1 MTPIIKRLSFH
12 PVFSSLD
19 KSTIKFLADSGV
31 EKHFNKDAYITHL
44 EDIWPFFFIVLEG
57 SVEATKIS
65 LEGRTL
71 LVSVFAKD
79 DMFWGP
85 AFFHENARMPVILQ
99 ADQPSEIFL
108 WSKEILQPIIL
119 ENSKLAWEI
128 SRKMVEYMM
137 RVSSMVDGLAFQTVG
152 GRVAQFLLD
161 QYPVTQKNLPRNIT
175 LVDIAARTGT
185 TSEMVCRL
193 LQQFSNNGAIEIT
206 RTEFSIMDR
215 SKLESIAS
223 KS

>member
-1 MTPIIKRLSFH
+1 MTPLIKRLAIH

-19 KSTIKFLADSGV
+19 KLTIKFLADSGV
-31 EKHFNKDAYITHL
+31 EKQFRKDAYIAHL

-71 LVSVFAKD
+71 VVSVFAKD

-85 AFFHENARMPVILQ
+85 AFFHENARMPVILK
-99 ADQPSEIFL
+99 ADRPSEIFL
-108 WSKEILQPIIL
+108 WSKEILQPIIM

-161 QYPVTQKNLPRNIT
+161 QYPLTQKNLPRNFT

-215 SKLESIAS
+215 SKLEIIAS

>member
-1 MTPIIKRLSFH
+1 MSPLAKRLSVH

-19 KSTIKFLADSGV
+19 KSTIKSLVESGV
-31 EKHFNKDAYITHL
+31 EMHFLKDAYITHL
-44 EDIWPFFFIVLEG
+44 EDIWPFLFIVLEG
-57 SVEATKIS
+57 CVEATKIS

-71 LVSVFAKD
+71 LVEAFEKD

-85 AFFHENARMPVILQ
+85 AFFHENARMPVMLQ
-99 ADQPSEIFL
+99 ADRSSKIFL
-108 WSKEILQPIIL
+108 WSREILQPIIL
-119 ENSKLAWEI
+119 ENGKLAWEI
-128 SRKMVEYMM
+128 SRKMVEYMLH
-137 RVSSMVDGLAFQTVG
+137 VSSMVDGLAFQTVG

-161 QYPVTQKNLPRNIT
+161 QYPLSQQNLPRNLT

-206 RTEFSIMDR
+206 RTEFSIVDR
-215 SKLESIAS
+215 SKLAIIAS

>member
-1 MTPIIKRLSFH
+1 MSHLVNRLSSH
-12 PVFSSLD
+12 PAFSSLD
-19 KSTIKFLADSGV
+19 ESTIQFLADSGV
-31 EKHFNKDAYITHL
+31 EKHFHKDAFIAHL
-44 EDIWPFFFIVLEG
+44 EDIWPLFFIVLEG
-57 SVEATKIS
+57 CVEATKIS

-71 LVSVFAKD
+71 LVGVFEKD

-85 AFFHENARMPVILQ
+85 AFFHENARMPVTLQ
-99 ADQPSEIFL
+99 AGRSSKIFS
-108 WSKEILQPIIL
+108 WSREILQPIIL

-128 SRKMVEYMM
+128 SCKMVEYML
-137 RVSSMVDGLAFQTVG
+137 RVSSMVEGLAFQTVG

-161 QYPVTQKNLPRNIT
+161 QYPLSQQNMPRNLT

-206 RTEFSIMDR
+206 RTEFSIVDR
-215 SKLESIAS
+215 SRLEIIAS